1 MTDKSYI
8 VANDEQE
15 LNVLKKLENNGFKW
29 VNIETLPTK
38 FRFSE
43 SFLFNKFPYVISA
56 REDIKRIGW
65 SYYPDDDEG
74 SVVYDGRKEENMTK
88 KYKVTHEF
96 MKWLIK
102 WRDDEDIDATSG
114 ESFNYI
120 NDNDLENL
128 PAVVVAWWVDDKKP
142 IERNNRLIA
151 IIQWLNGE
159 DVFEVEEPHKFVV
172 RSDNPDEDGDYLYV
186 EVLKSLTSTSYSLL
200 DATRFNTREEAQ
212 EWANSHQV
220 VVEIDEDGNEVE

>member
-1 MTDKSYI
+1 MANKEYI
-8 VANDEQE
+8 VANKEQE

-65 SYYPDDDEG
+65 WSYYPDYDEG
-74 SVVYDGRKEENMTK
+74 NVVFDGRKEK
-88 KYKVTHEF
+88 KMYKVTQEF
-96 MKWLIK
+96 MNKLVE
-102 WRDDEDIDATSG
+102 WRDKMDIDLNIKNPLTYVSG
-114 ESFNYI
+114 QDIDE
-120 NDNDLENL
+120 L
-128 PAVVVAWWVDDKKP
+128 P
-142 IERNNRLIA
+142 IEIDDWWNNENNNPLEANLRLIA

-159 DVFEVEEPHKFVV
+159 DVFEVEEQQKFVV
-172 RSDNPDEDGDYLYV
+172 RNDTPDDSGEYWYV
-186 EVLKSLTSTSYSLL
+186 KKSEGMTYIVFYISQ
-200 DATRFNTREEAQ
+200 ATKFDTREQAQ

-220 VVEIDEDGNEVE
+220 VVEIDEDGNKAD